1 MSARHRA
8 GGHCGNAGLVT
19 VRPGLWPRRMAASR
33 KKPATKIA
41 GATGGEMN
49 RNGTSGYQPRS
60 CRVEETW
67 LSRNPLPSTP
77 VQNQDHVFGGA
88 VKYVSVLLTPY

>member
-1 MSARHRA
+1 
-8 GGHCGNAGLVT
+8 
-19 VRPGLWPRRMAASR
+19 MAASR

-88 VKYVSVLLTPY
+88 VKYVSVLLTPYACSDRAAPLRRFADGLSFAFFR